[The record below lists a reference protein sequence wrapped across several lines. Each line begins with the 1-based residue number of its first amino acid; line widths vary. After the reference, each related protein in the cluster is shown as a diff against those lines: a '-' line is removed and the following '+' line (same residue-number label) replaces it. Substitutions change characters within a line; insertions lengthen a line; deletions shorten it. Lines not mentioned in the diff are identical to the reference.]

1 MAKFGAY
8 TVAGTSYSIRNT
20 LYRAIAAGPGYA
32 AGDILQLTEQ
42 INSATLVATGVAS
55 WYNVDQDAVL
65 AAAPVG
71 ANIEA
76 IDGRRVVSGTETLIV
91 SAASVG
97 LATIPAGANFAE
109 IHVWDADVALR
120 VDGAAA
126 TTTTG
131 YRQGNG
137 ATFELE
143 SANELTNLKAIRLG
157 TVDARVDAR
166 LFVTYYTIYSFD
178 EGV

>member
-8 TVAGTSYSIRNT
+8 AVAGASYSIRNT
-20 LYRAIAAGPGYA
+20 LYRAIAAGVGFA

-42 INSATLVATGVAS
+42 INSATLAATGVVS

-65 AAAPVG
+65 AAAPAG
-71 ANIEA
+71 ASIEA
-76 IDGRRVVSGTETLIV
+76 VDGRRVVSGTETLTV
-91 SAASVG
+91 GVASVA

-109 IHVWDADVALR
+109 IHVWDADVSLR

-126 TTTTG
+126 TAKTG

-143 SANELTNLKAIRLG
+143 SAGELTNLRAIRLG
-157 TVDARVDAR
+157 TVDAR